1 MKLFEKIRILR
12 KARGLSQEQLGYSL
26 SRVNKDGISRQTISD
41 WENGNFEPKL
51 ENIRDLAEVLDVSFD
66 VLLDETIDL
75 DDDKVLQAVL
85 NNDTSKLQKI
95 KNRNKSNGEVR
106 QLRVRDIILFIL
118 TGYIIISSLSSII
131 SYALQLLSA
140 TTSAD
145 GWSMAIEIGLGT
157 VTLVLSAIAFA
168 LLIVDIVR
176 RRNPKATIIL
186 MIVTICLSIA
196 FTLWAGIS
204 VSVNVSKAMKDE
216 RHGHP
221 ISAGEAKF
229 IAQLILTYTNA
240 LIKDICLLI
249 LSCMCFTFFNPDRKP
264 KQVEEKPLV
273 ENTQN

>member
-51 ENIRDLAEVLDVSFD
+51 ENIRDLAEVLNVSFD
-66 VLLDETIDL
+66 VLLDEAIDL

-85 NNDTSKLQKI
+85 NSDTGKLQKI
-95 KNRNKSNGEVR
+95 KNRNKPNGEVR

-118 TGYIIISSLSSII
+118 TGYMIISSLSSII

-140 TTSAD
+140 TSTAD
-145 GWSMAIEIGLGT
+145 GWSLALEIGLGT
-157 VTLVLSAIAFA
+157 LVLVLSAIAFA

-186 MIVTICLSIA
+186 IIVTICLSIA

-204 VSVNVSKAMKDE
+204 VAVNVSKAMKDE

-229 IAQLILTYTNA
+229 IAQLILSYTNA
-240 LIKDICLLI
+240 FIKDICFLI
-249 LSCMCFTFFNPDRKP
+249 LTCMCLTVFNPDRKP

-273 ENTQN
+273 ENIQN

>member
-66 VLLDETIDL
+66 VLLDEAIDL

-85 NNDTSKLQKI
+85 NNDTGKLQKI
-95 KNRNKSNGEVR
+95 KNRNKPNGEVR

-118 TGYIIISSLSSII
+118 TGYMIISSLSSII

-140 TTSAD
+140 TSSAD
-145 GWSMAIEIGLGT
+145 GWSLALEIGLGT
-157 VTLVLSAIAFA
+157 VVLVLSAIAFA

-204 VSVNVSKAMKDE
+204 VSVNVSKAMKDA
-216 RHGHP
+216 RHGP

-229 IAQLILTYTNA
+229 IAQLILSYTNA
-240 LIKDICLLI
+240 FIKDICFLI
-249 LSCMCFTFFNPDRKP
+249 LTCMCLTVFNPDRKP

>member
-85 NNDTSKLQKI
+85 NNDTGKLQKI
-95 KNRNKSNGEVR
+95 KNRNKHNEEVR

-118 TGYIIISSLSSII
+118 TGYMIISSLSSII
-131 SYALQLLSA
+131 SYGLQLLSA
-140 TTSAD
+140 TSSAD
-145 GWSMAIEIGLGT
+145 GWSLALEIGLGT
-157 VTLVLSAIAFA
+157 VVFVLSAIAFA

-204 VSVNVSKAMKDE
+204 ISVNVSKAMKDE
-216 RHGHP
+216 RHGP
-221 ISAGEAKF
+221 ISAAEAKF
-229 IAQLILTYTNA
+229 IAQLILSYTNA
-240 LIKDICLLI
+240 LIKDICFLI
-249 LSCMCFTFFNPDRKP
+249 LTCMCLTVFNPDRKP